1 MAERSLLV
9 LGCGTSMGV
18 PMIGCECAVCTSAN
32 PRNQRMRPSVL
43 LQVPGGNI
51 LIDTG
56 PELRLQLTRARIN
69 LVQAVL
75 FTHYHADHLFGL
87 DDVRLFP
94 YKLNGPLPVY
104 AHADTQAVIRSVFSY
119 AFRPPTGNP
128 QLVVPQLELRPLTDE
143 PLEVLGETITPIP
156 LIHGKFHVY
165 GFRISNVAYCTDVSE
180 IPDGS
185 WEKLQNLETLILDC
199 LRPGES
205 HPSHLGLTD
214 ALKIIDR
221 LRPKQVYFTHM
232 SHQWDYDHHPEL
244 PTGVGLA
251 YDGLR
256 VGIE

>member
-1 MAERSLLV
+1 MDERSLLV

-18 PMIGCECAVCTSAN
+18 PMIGCECAVCQSVN

-56 PELRLQLTRARIN
+56 PELRLQLTRARIS

-104 AHADTQAVIRSVFSY
+104 AHADTQAVIRNVFSY
-119 AFRPPTGNP
+119 AFRPPTGNL

-143 PLEVLGETITPIP
+143 PLEVLGETILPIP

-165 GFRISNVAYCTDVSE
+165 GFRIGNTAYCTDVSE
-180 IPDGS
+180 VPEASFDR
-185 WEKLQNLETLILDC
+185 LQNLDTLFLDC

-205 HPSHLGLTD
+205 
-214 ALKIIDR
+214 R
-221 LRPKQVYFTHM
+221 
-232 SHQWDYDHHPEL
+232 
-244 PTGVGLA
+244 
-251 YDGLR
+251 
-256 VGIE
+256 